1 MFFRKELRQEESMEA
16 KFLTELLIP
25 GDSKIVFIILDGVG
39 GIQMEGKGGTE
50 LQIARKPNLD
60 QLAEIS
66 SCGLLEP
73 VSPGITPGSGPSH
86 FALFG
91 YDPVRFNIGR
101 GILEAT
107 GIDFPLTERDVVA
120 RINFATIDQKG
131 KVIDRRAGRISNETN
146 ARICRKLQGG
156 LRMRQGVEVIVEPVK
171 EHRAVLVLRGEGLRG
186 EIEDTDP
193 EREGVPPLEPKSSMA
208 EAKGTADLVQDF
220 VDQSRKILA
229 DEAKANMVLLRG
241 FAKYTRYPTMKE
253 RYGLNS
259 LAIAAY
265 PMYRGIS
272 RLVGM
277 TVLSSISTIEEEFQA
292 LAAHFA
298 DYDFFFL
305 HIKHTDS
312 RGEDGNFDG
321 KVAVIEEVDRFLPQ
335 VRALRPDVL
344 VVTGDHA
351 TPAAMRSHSWHPFP
365 ILLHSPYC
373 LVDLVK
379 KFDEVSCIGGVLGK
393 MPSVQLMPLVLAHAR
408 RLGKF
413 GA

>member
-1 MFFRKELRQEESMEA
+1 MES
-16 KFLTELLIP
+16 KLLTDLLTP
-25 GDSKIVFIILDGVG
+25 ADSKIVFIILDGVG

-50 LQIARKPNLD
+50 LQVARKPNLD

-66 SCGLLEP
+66 SCGLLDP

-91 YDPVRFNIGR
+91 YDPFQFNIGR

-120 RINFATIDQKG
+120 RVNFATMDQNG
-131 KVIDRRAGRISNETN
+131 KISDRRAGRISNETN
-146 ARICRKLQGG
+146 ARICRKLQGS
-156 LRMRQGVEVIVEPVK
+156 LRLSREVEVIVEPVK

-193 EREGVPPLEPKSSMA
+193 EREGVPPLEARASIA
-208 EAKGTADLVQDF
+208 EAGGTADLVRDF
-220 VDQSRKILA
+220 VAQSRQILA
-229 DEAKANMVLLRG
+229 DESKANMVLLRG

-277 TVLSSISTIEEEFQA
+277 KVLSSVSTLEEEFKA

-305 HIKHTDS
+305 HIKQTDS
-312 RGEDGNFDG
+312 RGEDGDFDG
-321 KVAVIEEVDRFLPQ
+321 KVAVIEEVDRFIPQ
-335 VRALRPDVL
+335 VRALQPDVL

-351 TPAAMRSHSWHPFP
+351 TPAKMRSHSWHPLP

-373 LVDLVK
+373 LVDSVK
-379 KFDEVSCIGGVLGK
+379 KFDEVSCIGGIFGR
-393 MPSVQLMPLVLAHAR
+393 MPSVQLMPIALAHAR
-408 RLGKF
+408 RLAKF